1 MKVQEKIIDNRK
13 VIQIYLTAN
22 EKEEKDIQEK
32 IKELQAKNS
41 VSIFVSG
48 GAEVEK
54 VLNNMVK
61 IMKSEL

>member
-1 MKVQEKIIDNRK
+1 MKIQEKIIDNRK
-13 VIQIYLTAN
+13 VIQIYLTSN

-32 IKELQAKNS
+32 IKELQAQNS

-48 GAEVEK
+48 VAEVEE

-61 IMKSEL
+61 IMKSEM

>member
-32 IKELQAKNS
+32 IKELQEKNS